1 LSRLVEKLAYAVATS
16 KVSEAVISAPLTG
29 KAEAVVNNVD
39 VSTAGKAK
47 DIVDGKDAKNEVV
60 KDKNGDFK
68 VVKAESV
75 KAVKAPSKE
84 AGIISTV
91 VGALTG
97 IRKGGAA
104 AGGYGGDAAARS
116 ATNRAVGTNADGS
129 LTGESIGLIVGC
141 IVGAALIAVVVI
153 AFSVVRKRRT
163 SAMDAN
169 KNTPLLQ
176 DKGWQVE

>member
-1 LSRLVEKLAYAVATS
+1 LVEKLAYAVATS
-16 KVSEAVISAPLTG
+16 KATETVIAAPLTG

-39 VSTAGKAK
+39 VSTAGKATA
-47 DIVDGKDAKNEVV
+47 IIAGKDAKNEVV
-60 KDKNGDFK
+60 KDKDGGFK
-68 VVKAESV
+68 VVKSESV
-75 KAVKAPSKE
+75 KAVKAASKE
-84 AGIISTV
+84 AGIVSTV

-97 IRKGGAA
+97 IRTG
-104 AGGYGGDAAARS
+104 GGYGGTARS
-116 ATNRAVGTNADGS
+116 ADASVASNRAVGTNADGS

-163 SAMDAN
+163 SALDAN

-176 DKGWQVE
+176 DKAGKWSK